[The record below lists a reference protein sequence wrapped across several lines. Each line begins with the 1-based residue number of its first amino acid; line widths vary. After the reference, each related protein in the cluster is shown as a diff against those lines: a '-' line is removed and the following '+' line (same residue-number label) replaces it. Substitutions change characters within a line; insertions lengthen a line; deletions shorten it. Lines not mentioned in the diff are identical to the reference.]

1 LHNNVKNSGPR
12 CARAAATQRQLLA
25 VTALLATLL
34 TAVLTTLAALSSLLA
49 SLPWLPGLVLAALL
63 LLTGLLLPAAA
74 LLRVARVL
82 LLVATRF
89 ILAWIIRHGTFSS
102 YFEGFRTF
110 PGPPTQCRARPFV
123 PFMIDRTSAN
133 RLKNKQNRQ
142 RAAAQ
147 FEGAAPQ

>member
-34 TAVLTTLAALSSLLA
+34 TTLAALSTLLA
-49 SLPWLPGLVLAALL
+49 SLPGLVLAALL
-63 LLTGLLLPAAA
+63 LLARLLLPAAAA

-89 ILAWIIRHGTFSS
+89 VLARIVRHRTFSS
-102 YFEGFRTF
+102 YFQGFARGP
-110 PGPPTQCRARPFV
+110 PGPLSKCAASCFV
-123 PFMIDRTSAN
+123 PFCGCPN
-133 RLKNKQNRQ
+133 F
-142 RAAAQ
+142 AQ
-147 FEGAAPQ
+147 

>member
-34 TAVLTTLAALSSLLA
+34 TTLAALSTLLA
-49 SLPWLPGLVLAALL
+49 SLPGLVLAALL
-63 LLTGLLLPAAA
+63 LLARLLLPAAAA

-89 ILAWIIRHGTFSS
+89 VLARIVRHGTFSS
-102 YFEGFRTF
+102 YFEGFRPL
-110 PGPPTQCRARPFV
+110 PGPLAQCKARPFV
-123 PFMIDRTSAN
+123 PFGIDRTSAN
-133 RLKNKQNRQ
+133 RLKNQQNRL

-147 FEGAAPQ
+147 IKGASPQ